1 MRGGGE
7 LEASRPPFEL
17 RLRLYHYSTGGHDG
31 ELIIRPGY

>member
-1 MRGGGE
+1 MRGEGE

-17 RLRLYHYSTGGHDG
+17 RLRLYHYSTGVHDG